1 MQGSVRGSAH
11 RARPRRPPRPALRQ
25 RGVFCR
31 GSVSH
36 LCLPVKYERPPWLPR
51 FLARMVFLVLVS
63 ESSSFTEGAGPA
75 PFLCPRQK
83 SVVSDFLVCLY
94 TSTYMV
100 LPAGFSLFGQMYVF
114 FFSSSVLCLGVNSW
128 PFSVSPPFFVWGSH
142 TRAHRPLPPLPDPFQ
157 GPLVSAQLTSTSS
170 LRAKPSARQPQ
181 PDWQGSEAWRGGP
194 GWETRPLI
202 GVRWSPASA
211 ESLTRSRARTL
222 GADAGSCRR
231 TRSDLRNGH
240 VHPGLV
246 APPGARGPVGVL
258 DRAHGLR
265 LGRAE
270 VVW

>member
-1 MQGSVRGSAH
+1 MRGSAH

-114 FFSSSVLCLGVNSW
+114 FFLRRFCVWASIVGPSPCHPLSLCGGHTHAPTDPSPLYQT
-128 PFSVSPPFFVWGSH
+128 PF
-142 TRAHRPLPPLPDPFQ
+142 
-157 GPLVSAQLTSTSS
+157 
-170 LRAKPSARQPQ
+170 
-181 PDWQGSEAWRGGP
+181 
-194 GWETRPLI
+194 
-202 GVRWSPASA
+202 
-211 ESLTRSRARTL
+211 
-222 GADAGSCRR
+222 
-231 TRSDLRNGH
+231 
-240 VHPGLV
+240 
-246 APPGARGPVGVL
+246 RGP
-258 DRAHGLR
+258 
-265 LGRAE
+265 
-270 VVW
+270 